1 MLTKLGDVCSSA
13 KCFLPCF
20 RNQLNDSCM
29 RAGGM
34 IVDALLKPF
43 HHLAAFVSD
52 SGPLVHSFL
61 DTNMPPTCRFFTNQ
75 TALVNIRKGEVEPTR
90 LFRVIRNSK

>member
-13 KCFLPCF
+13 KCYLPCF
-20 RNQLNDSCM
+20 RNQLNASCA

-52 SGPLVHSFL
+52 SGPLVRGFL
-61 DTNMPPTCRFFTNQ
+61 DTNMPPTCRFLTNQ
-75 TALVNIRKGEVEPTR
+75 TALINIRKGEAAAR
-90 LFRVIRNSK
+90 RFF